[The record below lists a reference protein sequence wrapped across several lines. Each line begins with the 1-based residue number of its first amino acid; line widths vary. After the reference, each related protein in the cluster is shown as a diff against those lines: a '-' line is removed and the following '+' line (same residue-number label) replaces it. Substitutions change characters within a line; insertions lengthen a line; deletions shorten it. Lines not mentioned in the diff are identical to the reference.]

1 MHKQLSLDYTCHK
14 ENQILIK
21 ETRKSEK
28 EHNQINITHTYTTIE
43 NLFIFYLYS
52 FSHHTNII

>member
-28 EHNQINITHTYTTIE
+28 EHNQINKITKTKQKLQE
-43 NLFIFYLYS
+43 
-52 FSHHTNII
+52 